1 MSPKITST
9 ITYRKPGTSPPIFLA
24 GSFSDPQWELQEM
37 EFTTGEDGEHTFR
50 SKVTV
55 EAHQDYQFKLRIGHG
70 DWWVLAENYPI
81 GELHPIHHAIDLSD
95 DLCLQ

>member
-9 ITYRKPGTSPPIFLA
+9 ITYRKPGTSPPVFLA

-37 EFTTGEDGEHTFR
+37 DYTTGEDGEHTFR

-55 EAHQDYQFKLRIGHG
+55 EPDQDHQFKFRIGHG
-70 DWWVLAENYPI
+70 DWWALAENYPI
-81 GELHPIHHAIDLSD
+81 GELHLIHHAIGLSNG
-95 DLCLQ
+95 L